1 MPLDFITINGLA
13 ILVVAIA
20 AFVAVYYVLKVIK
33 YLIVNS
39 IIGLILLFISN
50 FVIEMLDLGFSVDIN
65 WVSIL
70 ICALG
75 GIPGVIIV
83 ILLGFLNVPLVPA

>member
-1 MPLDFITINGLA
+1 MPLDFITLNGLA

-20 AFVAVYYVLKVIK
+20 AFIAVYYSLKVLK
-33 YLIVNS
+33 YLVVNS
-39 IIGLILLFISN
+39 IVGLILLFISN
-50 FVIEMLDLGFSVDIN
+50 LVIGMLNMGFLVDIN

-70 ICALG
+70 ICAVG

-83 ILLGFLNVPLVPA
+83 ILLGFLNVPLVPL

>member
-1 MPLDFITINGLA
+1 MPLDFITYNGLA

-20 AFVAVYYVLKVIK
+20 AFIAVYYVLKVIK
-33 YLIVNS
+33 YLVVNS
-39 IIGLILLFISN
+39 VVGLILLFISN
-50 FVIEMLDLGFSVDIN
+50 FLINMLGLGFSVDIN
-65 WVSIL
+65 WVSVM

-83 ILLGFLNVPLVPA
+83 ILLGFFNIPLVPA

>member
-1 MPLDFITINGLA
+1 MPLDFITIDGLA
-13 ILVVAIA
+13 ILAVAIV

-39 IIGLILLFISN
+39 FIGLILLFTSN
-50 FVIEMLDLGFSVDIN
+50 FVIGMLDLGFSVDIN

>member
-1 MPLDFITINGLA
+1 MPLEILTGLA

-20 AFVAVYYVLKVIK
+20 AFIGVYYFFKIVK
-33 YLIVNS
+33 YLVVNS
-39 IIGLILLFISN
+39 IVGLILLFISN
-50 FVIEMLDLGFSVDIN
+50 FVIGMLNIGFSVDIN

-70 ICALG
+70 ICAIG

-83 ILLGFLNVPLVPA
+83 ILLGFLNVPLM

>member
-1 MPLDFITINGLA
+1 MPLEILPGLA

-20 AFVAVYYVLKVIK
+20 AFIAVYYFFKVVK
-33 YLIVNS
+33 YLVVNS
-39 IIGLILLFISN
+39 IVGLILLFISN
-50 FVIEMLDLGFSVDIN
+50 FVLGMLNMGFSVEIN

-70 ICALG
+70 ICAIG

-83 ILLGFLNVPLVPA
+83 ILLGLLNVPLM

>member
-20 AFVAVYYVLKVIK
+20 AFIAVYYVLKVIK
-33 YLIVNS
+33 YLIANS
-39 IIGLILLFISN
+39 IIGLILLFISK

>member
-1 MPLDFITINGLA
+1 VVEVITGLA

-20 AFVAVYYVLKVIK
+20 AFIAVYHILKVVK

-39 IIGLILLFISN
+39 IVGLILLFIAN
-50 FVIEMLDLGFSVDIN
+50 FVIGILDMGFSVDIN
-65 WVSIL
+65 WISIL
-70 ICALG
+70 ICAIG

-83 ILLGFLNVPLVPA
+83 IMLGYLGIPLL

>member
-1 MPLDFITINGLA
+1 MPLEILTGLA

-20 AFVAVYYVLKVIK
+20 AFIGVYYFFKVVK
-33 YLIVNS
+33 YLVVNS

-50 FVIEMLDLGFSVDIN
+50 FVIGMLNIGFSVDIN

-70 ICALG
+70 ICAIG

-83 ILLGFLNVPLVPA
+83 ILLGFLNVPLM

>member
-13 ILVVAIA
+13 ILVVAIG

-50 FVIEMLDLGFSVDIN
+50 FVIGMLEMGFSVDIN

>member
-1 MPLDFITINGLA
+1 MALDFITPNGLA

-20 AFVAVYYVLKVIK
+20 AFIAVYYFLKIVK
-33 YLIVNS
+33 YLIINS
-39 IIGLILLFISN
+39 IVGLILLFISN
-50 FVIEMLDLGFSVDIN
+50 LVLGMLNMSFSVDIN

-70 ICALG
+70 ICAIG

-83 ILLGFLNVPLVPA
+83 ILLGLLNVPLVPL

>member
-20 AFVAVYYVLKVIK
+20 AFIAVYYVLKVIK
-33 YLIVNS
+33 YLIANS
-39 IIGLILLFISN
+39 IIGLILLFISK
-50 FVIEMLDLGFSVDIN
+50 FVIGMLDLSFSVDIN

-75 GIPGVIIV
+75 GIPGVMIV

>member
-1 MPLDFITINGLA
+1 MEILTGLA

-20 AFVAVYYVLKVIK
+20 AFIGVYYFFKVVK
-33 YLIVNS
+33 YLVVNS
-39 IIGLILLFISN
+39 IVGLILLFISN
-50 FVIEMLDLGFSVDIN
+50 FLLGMLNMGFSVDIN

-70 ICALG
+70 ICAVG

-83 ILLGFLNVPLVPA
+83 ILLGFLNVPLM

>member
-39 IIGLILLFISN
+39 VVGLILLFVSN
-50 FVIEMLDLGFSVDIN
+50 FALDMLELGFSVDIN
-65 WVSIL
+65 WVSVL

-83 ILLGFLNVPLVPA
+83 ILLGFLNIPLVPA

>member
-1 MPLDFITINGLA
+1 MEILTGLA

-20 AFVAVYYVLKVIK
+20 AFIGVYYFFKVVI
-33 YLIVNS
+33 YLVVNS
-39 IIGLILLFISN
+39 IVGLILLFISN
-50 FVIEMLDLGFSVDIN
+50 FLLGMLNMGFSVDIN

-70 ICALG
+70 ICAVG

-83 ILLGFLNVPLVPA
+83 ILLGFLNVPLM

>member
-1 MPLDFITINGLA
+1 MVFDLITINGLA

-20 AFVAVYYVLKVIK
+20 AFIAVYYFLKVVK

-39 IIGLILLFISN
+39 VIGIILLLVSN
-50 FVIEMLDLGFSVDIN
+50 LVIGMMDLGFSVDIN

-70 ICALG
+70 ICAIA

-83 ILLGFLNVPLVPA
+83 ILLGFLGIPLV

>member
-1 MPLDFITINGLA
+1 MPLEILTGLA

-20 AFVAVYYVLKVIK
+20 AFIAVYYFFKVVK

-39 IIGLILLFISN
+39 IVGLILLFISN
-50 FVIEMLDLGFSVDIN
+50 FLLGMLNIGFSVDIN

-70 ICALG
+70 ICAVG

-83 ILLGFLNVPLVPA
+83 ILLGFLDVPLM

>member
-1 MPLDFITINGLA
+1 MPLEILTGLA

-20 AFVAVYYVLKVIK
+20 AFIGVYYFFKVVK
-33 YLIVNS
+33 YLVVNS
-39 IIGLILLFISN
+39 IVGLILLFISN
-50 FVIEMLDLGFSVDIN
+50 FLLGMLNISFSVDIN

-70 ICALG
+70 ICAVG

-83 ILLGFLNVPLVPA
+83 ILLGFLDVPLM

>member
-1 MPLDFITINGLA
+1 MPLEILTGLA

-20 AFVAVYYVLKVIK
+20 AFIAVYYFFKVVK
-33 YLIVNS
+33 YLVVNS
-39 IIGLILLFISN
+39 IVGLILLFISN
-50 FVIEMLDLGFSVDIN
+50 FLLGMLNIGFSVDIN

-70 ICALG
+70 ICAVG

-83 ILLGFLNVPLVPA
+83 ILLGFLDVPLM

>member
-1 MPLDFITINGLA
+1 MPLDFITIDGLA
-13 ILVVAIA
+13 ILAVAIV

-39 IIGLILLFISN
+39 FIGLILLFTSN
-50 FVIEMLDLGFSVDIN
+50 FVIGMLDLGFSVDIN

-83 ILLGFLNVPLVPA
+83 ILLGFLNVPLVPV

>member
-1 MPLDFITINGLA
+1 MPIDFISITGLA

-20 AFVAVYYVLKVIK
+20 AFVAVFYVLKVVK

-50 FVIEMLDLGFSVDIN
+50 FVIGMMDLGFSVDIN
-65 WVSIL
+65 WVSIM

-75 GIPGVIIV
+75 GIPGVVIV
-83 ILLGFLNVPLVPA
+83 ILLGFLGVPLVPV

>member
-1 MPLDFITINGLA
+1 MPLEILPGLA

-20 AFVAVYYVLKVIK
+20 AFIAVYYIFKVVK

-39 IIGLILLFISN
+39 IVGLILLFISN
-50 FVIEMLDLGFSVDIN
+50 FVLGMLNMGFSVEIN
-65 WVSIL
+65 WLSIL
-70 ICALG
+70 ICAVG

-83 ILLGFLNVPLVPA
+83 ILLGLFNVPLVPL

>member
-20 AFVAVYYVLKVIK
+20 AFIAVYYVLKVIK

-50 FVIEMLDLGFSVDIN
+50 FIIGMLDLGFSVDIN

-70 ICALG
+70 VCALG

>member
-20 AFVAVYYVLKVIK
+20 AFIAVYYVLKVIK

-50 FVIEMLDLGFSVDIN
+50 FVIGMLDLGFSVDIN

-70 ICALG
+70 VCALG

>member
-1 MPLDFITINGLA
+1 MPLEILTGLA

-20 AFVAVYYVLKVIK
+20 AFISVYYFFKVVK
-33 YLIVNS
+33 YLVVNS
-39 IIGLILLFISN
+39 IVGLILLFISN
-50 FVIEMLDLGFSVDIN
+50 FLLGMLNMGFSVDIN

-70 ICALG
+70 ICAIG

-83 ILLGFLNVPLVPA
+83 ILLGFLNVPLM

>member
-1 MPLDFITINGLA
+1 MALDFITLNGLA

-20 AFVAVYYVLKVIK
+20 AFIAVYYFLKVVK
-33 YLIVNS
+33 YLIINS
-39 IIGLILLFISN
+39 IVGLILLFISN
-50 FVIEMLDLGFSVDIN
+50 LVLGMLNVGFSVDIN

-70 ICALG
+70 ICAIG

-83 ILLGFLNVPLVPA
+83 ILLGLLNVPLVPL

>member
-1 MPLDFITINGLA
+1 MPLEILPGLA

-20 AFVAVYYVLKVIK
+20 AFIAVYYIFKVVK

-39 IIGLILLFISN
+39 IVGLILLFISN
-50 FVIEMLDLGFSVDIN
+50 FVLGMLNMGFSVEIN
-65 WVSIL
+65 WLSIL
-70 ICALG
+70 ICAVG

-83 ILLGFLNVPLVPA
+83 ILLGLFNVPLV

>member
-1 MPLDFITINGLA
+1 MPLEILTGLA

-20 AFVAVYYVLKVIK
+20 AFIGVYYFFKVVK

-39 IIGLILLFISN
+39 IVGLILLFISN
-50 FVIEMLDLGFSVDIN
+50 FLLGMLNMGFSVDIN

-70 ICALG
+70 ICAVG

-83 ILLGFLNVPLVPA
+83 ILLGFLNVPLM

>member
-39 IIGLILLFISN
+39 IMGLILLFISN
-50 FVIEMLDLGFSVDIN
+50 FVIGMLDLGFSVDIN
-65 WVSIL
+65 WVSIM

>member
-1 MPLDFITINGLA
+1 MVLDFITPNGLA

-20 AFVAVYYVLKVIK
+20 AFIAVYYFLKVVK

-39 IIGLILLFISN
+39 IVGLILLFISN
-50 FVIEMLDLGFSVDIN
+50 FVIGMLNLGFSVDIN

-70 ICALG
+70 ICAIA
-75 GIPGVIIV
+75 GIPGVLIV
-83 ILLGFLNVPLVPA
+83 ILLGVLNVPLVPL

>member
-13 ILVVAIA
+13 ILVVAIG

-39 IIGLILLFISN
+39 IMGLILLFISN
-50 FVIEMLDLGFSVDIN
+50 FVIGMLEMGFSVDIN